1 MEQNQLISASAKRI
15 GEILE
20 ELAKEDR
27 IESLNIKIQGLI
39 SDELHDCLK
48 NLAVKDIQII
58 TTSSTPL

>member
-1 MEQNQLISASAKRI
+1 MEQNQQISASAKRI

-27 IESLNIKIQGLI
+27 IESLNMKIQGLI
-39 SDELHDCLK
+39 SDVLHDCLR